1 MPNKK
6 YVCGCGKCSSSSTY
20 CPSSSSSSCPSS
32 SSYSSSTVCSSSSST
47 YIKCKKKK
55 SPKYCP
61 NPYMRSNYEP
71 CYPVPC
77 APCPPYPCAPNPC
90 NPCAP
95 CPPNPCNPCNP
106 CTNPK
111 TYNPFQYPNYTI
123 YSSTSD
129 ITISSIASQSYY
141 IYVSRP
147 PSSSSLSVT
156 LPLINSLDCSKKRN
170 FVISNSGSA
179 GSPVY
184 IIPSASGA
192 TYDTINGQDVGS
204 GGYELLSGCSV
215 QVFADASSGAVPNWI
230 LIGCVI

>member
-6 YVCGCGKCSSSSTY
+6 YNCGCGKCSSSSTY
-20 CPSSSSSSCPSS
+20 CPSSSSSSC
-32 SSYSSSTVCSSSSST
+32 SSSTVCSSSSST

-55 SPKYCP
+55 SPKHCP
-61 NPYMRSNYEP
+61 NPYMRSNCEP

-77 APCPPYPCAPNPC
+77 APCPYPP

-95 CPPNPCNPCNP
+95 CPPYPCAPNPCNP

-129 ITISSIASQSYY
+129 ITINSVASQSYY

-147 PSSSSLSVT
+147 PSSSSLSVS

-204 GGYELLSGCSV
+204 TGYELLSGCSV
-215 QVFADASSGAVPNWI
+215 QVFSDPSSGAVPNWV